1 MEQLRWRDVDTST
14 AQAIVHGKGGTLKA
28 VALSDRLLEAL
39 SSLRASGGTK
49 SPAKVGFAGAARRSG
64 YVLPYS
70 ASRAYQR
77 FGALCKRLGIDARG
91 LHALRHTA
99 GTRLYQQHGDLGQ
112 VQDHLRHAHIDTT
125 RIYASGST
133 GAIRKA
139 IKGW

>member
-39 SSLRASGGTK
+39 SILRASGE
-49 SPAKVGFAGAARRSG
+49 SAPPRRPG

-77 FGALCKRLGIDARG
+77 FGALCKRLGIEARG

>member
-39 SSLRASGGTK
+39 SSLRASGET
-49 SPAKVGFAGAARRSG
+49 RRSG

-77 FGALCKRLGIDARG
+77 FGALCQRLGIEARG

-133 GAIRKA
+133 GAIRRA

>member
-1 MEQLRWRDVDTST
+1 MEQPRWRDVDTST

-28 VALSDRLLEAL
+28 VALSE
-39 SSLRASGGTK
+39 LRTSGET
-49 SPAKVGFAGAARRSG
+49 RRGG

-77 FGALCKRLGIDARG
+77 FGALCKRLGIEARG

-112 VQDHLRHAHIDTT
+112 VQDHLRHSHIETT
-125 RIYASGST
+125 RIYAAGSI

>member
-1 MEQLRWRDVDTST
+1 MLYP
-14 AQAIVHGKGGTLKA
+14 GTG
-28 VALSDRLLEAL
+28 SSNFFDRY
-39 SSLRASGGTK
+39 RYI
-49 SPAKVGFAGAARRSG
+49 KVGFAGSARRSG

-70 ASRAYQR
+70 ASRAHQR
-77 FGALCKRLGIDARG
+77 FGALCQRLGIEARD

-99 GTRLYQQHGDLGQ
+99 GTRIYQQHGDLGQ

-125 RIYASGST
+125 RIYASGAT